1 METQTQTILIM
12 GGGIAGLCTAIALR
26 QKGLEAQVYEQ
37 AETIR
42 PVGAGLTLWPNAM
55 NVLAQLGLAELVL
68 QAGSVI
74 GTATFKD
81 DRGRTLTTTALHD
94 LRAELG
100 QPAVAIHRA
109 DLHHILQAALP
120 PETIQLDHA
129 FERLVQDEQGVTAYF
144 ANGQM
149 ARGAWLLGTDGIWS
163 QVRGQMFATVRPRY
177 AGYIAWRGVV
187 EGVHDLV
194 QGVTSE
200 AWGQGQRFGIVPL
213 NEHQVYWFATANE
226 KEARSQSRQEA
237 EEEKTQL
244 LRRFHGWYEPVAAL
258 IEATPAAAILRNPV
272 FDLKP
277 FLPWSRGRVTLV
289 GDAAHA
295 TTPNMGQGACQAM
308 ESAWVFA
315 QTMGSDHEGAATLT
329 AYEQLRQPRAA
340 WITNTSWRI
349 GQMGQWQNRLGC
361 ALRNRLVWLA
371 PASAMK
377 RQVVAAATFP
387 YG

>member
-1 METQTQTILIM
+1 MTTPTASVLII

-26 QKGLEAQVYEQ
+26 PHGFDVQVYEQ

-42 PVGAGLTLWPNAM
+42 AVGAGLTLWPNAM
-55 NVLAQLGLAELVL
+55 NVLAQLGLAEQVL
-68 QAGSVI
+68 QAGSEI
-74 GTATFKD
+74 GTAAFKD

-94 LRAELG
+94 LRATLG

-109 DLHHILQAALP
+109 DLHRILHSALP
-120 PETIQLDHA
+120 PETVHLNHT
-129 FERLVQDEQGVTAYF
+129 FERLAQDEQGVTAHF
-144 ANGQM
+144 TNGQT
-149 ARGAWLLGTDGIWS
+149 ARGAWLIGADGIWS
-163 QVRGQMFATVRPRY
+163 RVRGQMLATVRPRY
-177 AGYIAWRGVV
+177 AGYVAWRGVV

-226 KEARSQSRQEA
+226 PKTKSQSRQEA
-237 EEEKTQL
+237 EEEKAQL
-244 LRRFHGWYEPVAAL
+244 IHRFQGWYEPVAAL
-258 IEATPAAAILRNPV
+258 IEATPAAAILRNPI

-277 FLPWSRGRVTLV
+277 FSPWSRGRVTLV

-315 QTMGSDHEGAATLT
+315 RTMGSSHEGAATLT
-329 AYEQLRQPRAA
+329 AYEQLRQPRTA

-349 GQMGQWQNRLGC
+349 GQVGQWQNGVGC
-361 ALRNRLVWLA
+361 ALRNRLVRLA
-371 PASAMK
+371 PSGAMK
-377 RQVVAAATFP
+377 RQLVAAATFP

>member
-26 QKGLEAQVYEQ
+26 QKGFDAQVYEQ
-37 AETIR
+37 TETIR
-42 PVGAGLTLWPNAM
+42 TVGAGLTLWPNAM
-55 NVLAQLGLAELVL
+55 NVLAKLGLAERVV
-68 QAGSVI
+68 QAGSMI
-74 GTATFKD
+74 RTAAFKD
-81 DRGRTLTTTALHD
+81 DRGRTLTTTSLHD
-94 LRAELG
+94 LPTILG

-109 DLHHILQAALP
+109 DLHHILQSALP
-120 PETIQLDHA
+120 PETIHLDHA
-129 FERLVQDEQGVTAYF
+129 FERLVQDEQGITAYF
-144 ANGQM
+144 ANGQT
-149 ARGAWLLGTDGIWS
+149 ARGAWLLGADGIWS
-163 QVRGQMFATVRPRY
+163 RVRGQMFTTVRPRY
-177 AGYIAWRGVV
+177 AGYVAWRGVV
-187 EGVHDLV
+187 EGGHDLV

-237 EEEKTQL
+237 EEEKTHL

-258 IEATPAAAILRNPV
+258 IAATPAAAILRNPI

-315 QTMGSDHEGAATLT
+315 QTMGSDHEGVATLT
-329 AYEQLRQPRAA
+329 AYEQIRQPRAA

-361 ALRNRLVWLA
+361 ALRNRLVLLA
-371 PASAMK
+371 PAGAMK
-377 RQVVAAATFP
+377 QQVVAAATFP
-387 YG
+387 YD